1 MDKVIHIW
9 DPVSLQHIHT
19 FKGHKDAVSVS
30 LFLFC
35 RNVFCCLLHCLLFVM
50 QCPPNIGCVENKP
63 PKLTNLAHKCSPNL
77 GCGQYT
83 SILWLP
89 SDVFKTEKVL
99 IFVLYSSKLLKK
111 NSRDFWNVSPF
122 SKIQLVVYYQ
132 FCILIGW
139 AATRLYVVAHW

>member
-1 MDKVIHIW
+1 M
-9 DPVSLQHIHT
+9 
-19 FKGHKDAVSVS
+19 FFAVSYTVS
-30 LFLFC
+30 CLSCNAPKYWLC
-35 RNVFCCLLHCLLFVM
+35 RK
-50 QCPPNIGCVENKP
+50 QTTKIDKIGTWM
-63 PKLTNLAHKCSPNL
+63 LTKSGMWAIY
-77 GCGQYT
+77 QYT
-83 SILWLP
+83 VTAN

-139 AATRLYVVAHW
+139 ATTRLYVIAHC